1 MNMGAVENTPV
12 ACSISPPEIYR
23 APRCW
28 AEQTYKH
35 LIYWNELDRGGHFA
49 AIEQPEIFVNETEG
63 CVSPTLV
70 PPISRL
76 TTESL
81 LETTL

>member
-12 ACSISPPEIYR
+12 ACSMSPPEIYR

-35 LIYWNELDRGGHFA
+35 LIYWKELDRGGHFA
-49 AIEQPEIFVNETEG
+49 ALEQLEIFVNELRAAFHLPLFREH
-63 CVSPTLV
+63 
-70 PPISRL
+70 L
-76 TTESL
+76 T
-81 LETTL
+81 